1 MEKAPNG
8 KPEKEKAREKGKRF
22 AREFLAFLK
31 RGNVIDLAVGIVVG
45 GAFQKIVSSLVNDI
59 IMPLLSLLGK
69 QNLSGAKLV
78 LRPAVVEAGAVVAEE
93 VALMWGSFLQSVID
107 FFIIGLAIFVAL
119 RAMAAFKAEVDRRGR
134 RLFARKM
141 AKETV
146 GQEEANKRRY

>member
-8 KPEKEKAREKGKRF
+8 KPEKEKARDKGKRF

-31 RGNVIDLAVGIVVG
+31 RGNVIARRGIVVG
-45 GAFQKIVSSLVNDI
+45 GAFQKIVSSLVNDTH
-59 IMPLLSLLGK
+59 MPLLSLLGK

>member
-1 MEKAPNG
+1 
-8 KPEKEKAREKGKRF
+8 
-22 AREFLAFLK
+22 
-31 RGNVIDLAVGIVVG
+31 
-45 GAFQKIVSSLVNDI
+45 
-59 IMPLLSLLGK
+59 
-69 QNLSGAKLV
+69 
-78 LRPAVVEAGAVVAEE
+78 VVAEE